1 MTYNMTVR
9 VYDNTNKQVHENILS
24 KDLTN
29 PTVKDVKALL
39 NPGTYTNIKSEKFI
53 CDSKDGLVDTH
64 VIVTPFILWTI
75 NLA

>member
-29 PTVKDVKALL
+29 PTVKDVKSLL

-64 VIVTPFILWTI
+64 AIVTPFILWTI